1 MTISHNPILTLLEQE
16 LEPSIFQ
23 KELLRYSY
31 KEHES
36 YFQDIYLHYP
46 QRFIQVLGENHF
58 SVQRLTIL
66 HGSQKEPRLVKILLP
81 FLIDNKIQKQVWYR
95 YLRQDNNDVTRT
107 EFLEAY
113 RELTEEQKEVF
124 IQLHLE
130 KINAYGAGEQ
140 LEMLLHWC
148 NDEDEL
154 FYDVFFHPDAGFLR
168 LSRFDDKIRTM
179 LNKNWTSDKG
189 IQILLVLGQREP
201 QNMKEHEW
209 LANYQI
215 TGTMIPPIAN
225 DLQETELHM

>member
-31 KEHES
+31 KEQEF
-36 YFQDIYLHYP
+36 YFQDIYLYS
-46 QRFIQVLGENHF
+46 QKRFIQTLGKNHF

-66 HGSQKEPRLVKILLP
+66 HGAQKEPRLVKILLP
-81 FLIDNKIQKQVWYR
+81 FLIDNKIQKNVWYR
-95 YLRQDNNDVTRT
+95 YLRQDNNDVTRP

-113 RELTEEQKEVF
+113 AELTAEQKEFF
-124 IQLHLE
+124 IQFQLE
-130 KINAYGAGEQ
+130 KINAYSSSEQ
-140 LEMLLHWC
+140 LEILLHWC
-148 NDEDEL
+148 NDDIEL
-154 FYDVFFHPDAGFLR
+154 FYDVFFHADAEYLR
-168 LSRFDDKIRTM
+168 RCRFDEKIVDTLNTM
-179 LNKNWTSDKG
+179 WVNEKG
-189 IQILLVLGQREP
+189 IQVLLAVGQREP

-215 TGTMIPPIAN
+215 TGTMIPSIAN